1 MWWPVPAAR
10 ALALSTELVGTLVC
24 TQLSSCRRSAVKLE
38 QLENGQRPSS
48 SDPKRWENVAWPR
61 NLPRRLPFFPAHQ
74 SKGILPGEITPD
86 QPRYGPRLPGAV
98 LPWAGSSSNQPTQN
112 SSSYSPCR
120 LSLILRPKK
129 LPNCLL
135 DQGFRLARP
144 LQISERLLTDWKTRW
159 RLKNPGR
166 RWIFRNS
173 AASHLSSNGQKM
185 LDLVW
190 RWKMFSLT
198 YFMFFRLPFVTAT
211 VAFFKLISFVR
222 NIVKKKFWSV

>member
-1 MWWPVPAAR
+1 MYFKKLNIHVNIPWLGSIPFNRNVSPYHYCFVWWPVPAAR
-10 ALALSTELVGTLVC
+10 ALAFSTEVVRSSAAQ
-24 TQLSSCRRSAVKLE
+24 QLSAVKLE

-112 SSSYSPCR
+112 SSSYSPYTQTALAQTC
-120 LSLILRPKK
+120 LWPKK
-129 LPNCLL
+129 LASQL
-135 DQGFRLARP
+135 FARP
-144 LQISERLLTDWKTRW
+144 RFSTRTSTCTDGHFKSQSDWKTRW

-166 RWIFRNS
+166 RWIFRNITS
-173 AASHLSSNGQKM
+173 
-185 LDLVW
+185 
-190 RWKMFSLT
+190 
-198 YFMFFRLPFVTAT
+198 
-211 VAFFKLISFVR
+211 
-222 NIVKKKFWSV
+222 